1 MDTCVSLINVHRRS
15 SIGKAKKRKKRPALD
30 APITSRLNDED
41 RHRRTGAV
49 PSNVAP
55 GPRDS
60 ASLESA
66 LAPVSIITS
75 SANAMGLDGMTIET
89 LTSGPPAQARWM
101 IDGTPLD
108 FQFTVGRH
116 GLHRLPDEVLVS
128 GDTAASELLVFGEQD
143 FAEGGGARPWL
154 CVREGDGSVYG
165 FDAEREEPMF

>member
-1 MDTCVSLINVHRRS
+1 MDTCVSLMNVHRRS

-66 LAPVSIITS
+66 LAPAQSDLAPVSIITS
-75 SANAMGLDGMTIET
+75 SASRGIHEALRWKSPRK
-89 LTSGPPAQARWM
+89 LCRQAR
-101 IDGTPLD
+101 P
-108 FQFTVGRH
+108 
-116 GLHRLPDEVLVS
+116 
-128 GDTAASELLVFGEQD
+128 AS
-143 FAEGGGARPWL
+143 
-154 CVREGDGSVYG
+154 
-165 FDAEREEPMF
+165 